1 MKKKRFPI
9 TRGFLAATA
18 LLSAAM
24 LVLTGC
30 GAGASHTASASAETA
45 AASAMDRA
53 SNFAAMPTNEY
64 IAETAA
70 APMEGSAGSLTS
82 ETALQPVSANRKL
95 IRNVDL
101 NVETTEFDQL
111 MASLQ
116 TLVTDLGGYIEQS
129 NISGNSISSEYT
141 NRRWASMT
149 ARIPSARLDQFI
161 AQVDAQGNVTNR
173 SEHVQDVTLQ
183 YTDIESRKKSLTIE
197 QERLWDLL
205 EKADSVDSIIALES
219 RLSEIRYQLESFES
233 QLRTYDNQVDY
244 STVYLNIDEVRVF
257 TPTDPDT
264 VMTRIQ
270 KGLQRNLE
278 SVGNGAVNFL
288 IWFITCLPIFLVL
301 AVILVIIVLI
311 ARAIL
316 SLTARHAEKRRQKL
330 DTVRASVTPLTTG
343 MPPAAQETNKPKKP
357 GNMPPQK
364 ADAAPPADSSAG
376 SADDQ

>member
-1 MKKKRFPI
+1 MKKKHFPI
-9 TRGFLAATA
+9 TNATT
-18 LLSAAM
+18 LLLAAM
-24 LVLTGC
+24 LTLTGC
-30 GAGASHTASASAETA
+30 GAGSSHTASATAETA
-45 AASAMDRA
+45 AAMEMDSASGFTA
-53 SNFAAMPTNEY
+53 PQANKY

-70 APMEGSAGSLTS
+70 APMEGSMDSGLAGSLTS

-95 IRNVDL
+95 IRNVTL
-101 NVETTEFDQL
+101 NVETTEFDPL
-111 MASLQ
+111 MTSLQ
-116 TLVTDLGGYIEQS
+116 ALVTDLGGYIEQS
-129 NISGNSISSEYT
+129 DISGNSISSEYA

-149 ARIPSARLDQFI
+149 ARIPSAKLDQFI
-161 AQVDAQGNVTNR
+161 AQVDEQGNVTNR
-173 SEHVQDVTLQ
+173 SENVQDVTLQ

-244 STVYLNIDEVRVF
+244 STVYLNIDEVKVF
-257 TPTDPDT
+257 TPTEPDT
-264 VMTRIQ
+264 IMTRIQ

-278 SVGNGAVNFL
+278 SIENGAINFL

-301 AVILVIIVLI
+301 AVIILIIVLI

-330 DTVRASVTPLTTG
+330 AAVRASVTPLTTG
-343 MPPAAQETNKPKKP
+343 APPTEQGSTAPKNP
-357 GNMPPQK
+357 SNMPPQK
-364 ADAAPPADSSAG
+364 NNTPSPGTSEDN
-376 SADDQ
+376 Q